1 MKGLI
6 RKILKEEVGY
16 PTGVDTRSWEGK
28 EDAISRLR
36 IVFTKMKSMKGW
48 DTYISEI
55 YETKKM
61 PGGIWASTHS
71 RGCMIPNI
79 YTTGLQ
85 LPL

>member
-36 IVFTKMKSMKGW
+36 IVFTKMKSMKRLGC
-48 DTYISEI
+48 I
-55 YETKKM
+55 YF
-61 PGGIWASTHS
+61 
-71 RGCMIPNI
+71 
-79 YTTGLQ
+79 
-85 LPL
+85 